1 RRARQ
6 LGRLGGRDGTAQHQS
21 DRHRPRRRRHAL
33 PGALALHT
41 AAEEAPR
48 GRLPG
53 RGGPA
58 RSPTGRAAGTM
69 TRQLAILL
77 GAFAIGTAIAA
88 ALGAVSFGVA
98 LGIGQLCFA
107 ATLVWVLLRD

>member
-1 RRARQ
+1 
-6 LGRLGGRDGTAQHQS
+6 
-21 DRHRPRRRRHAL
+21 
-33 PGALALHT
+33 
-41 AAEEAPR
+41 
-48 GRLPG
+48 
-53 RGGPA
+53 
-58 RSPTGRAAGTM
+58 M

-77 GAFAIGTAIAA
+77 AAFAVGTAIAA